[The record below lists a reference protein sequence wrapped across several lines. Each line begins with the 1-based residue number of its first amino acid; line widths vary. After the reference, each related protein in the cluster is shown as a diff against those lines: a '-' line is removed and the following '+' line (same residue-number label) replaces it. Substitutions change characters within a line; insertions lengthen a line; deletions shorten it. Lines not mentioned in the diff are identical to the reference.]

1 MADKRFFDY
10 KGPFRLRE
18 LAEISGTTLHPSA
31 DAEKQVKDLSPLDR
45 AGVDEIGFLDNPK
58 YIVSFERSRAGACVA
73 RERHAAKAPH
83 GMNLLIT
90 ENPYL
95 AFAKITNH
103 FYPVDYASFKGDIA
117 QTAVIDGTAK
127 IGKNVWIEAFAT
139 IGANAEIGDNCHIGA
154 GTVIG
159 RGVKIGN
166 DCFISNNSS
175 LNFCLVGNSAIIHN
189 GARIGQDGF
198 GFAQEKGHNV
208 KVPQVGRVIIGD
220 NVEIGAN
227 TCIDRGSGPDTV
239 IGDGT
244 KIDNQVQIGHN
255 VHIGKHCIIVAQ
267 VGISGST
274 QLGDHVMVG
283 GQAGMTGHL
292 KIGAQARIAA
302 GSGVGF
308 DVAPG
313 ESVGGYPAIPIKEWH
328 RLSFSL
334 KKIAEEMGAKL
345 KKEKNE

>member
-10 KGPFRLRE
+10 KGPFRLKE
-18 LAEISGTTLHPSA
+18 LAEISGAELHPSA
-31 DAEKQVKDLSPLDR
+31 DGERQVKDLSPLDR
-45 AGVDEIGFLDNPK
+45 AGADEIGFLDNPK
-58 YIVSFERSRAGACVA
+58 YIASFERSRAGACVI
-73 RERHAAKAPH
+73 RERHAAKAPL

-95 AFAKITNH
+95 AFAKITDH
-103 FYPVDYASFKGDIA
+103 FYPADYSSSRSEVA
-117 QTAVIDGTAK
+117 QTAAINSTAK
-127 IGKNVWIEAFAT
+127 IGKNVWIEPFVT
-139 IGANAEIGDNCHIGA
+139 IGAGVEIGDDCHIGS

-166 DCFISNNSS
+166 GCFIGNNSS
-175 LNFCLVGNSAIIHN
+175 LSCCLVGNGAIIHN
-189 GARIGQDGF
+189 GVRIGQDGF
-198 GFAQEKGHNV
+198 GFAQEKGRHV

-227 TCIDRGSGPDTV
+227 SCIDRGSGPDTI

-244 KIDNQVQIGHN
+244 KIDNLVQIGHN

-274 QLGDHVMVG
+274 QLGDYVMIG
-283 GQAGMTGHL
+283 GQAGLTGHL

-308 DVAPG
+308 DISPG
-313 ESVGGYPAIPIKEWH
+313 ESYGGYPAIPIKEWH

-345 KKEKNE
+345 KKEKND